1 MNSDKCLCIVKI
13 SSKSKHRLRIYP
25 TDSSTH
31 CTLIDMRR
39 NTLTSKLTHSDQALE
54 TAMCLGACECVRAVY
69 VSLYIL
75 HTSDRYIVYGISRS
89 IQIRCAVWAVLCC
102 ALLCGVP
109 MSASMSAPSAI
120 ETHFKTD
127 VLQCFYTFEASSRN
141 KLSHTRH
148 IFPYVT
154 HSANHLWQQ
163 CFFFSL
169 VYLFPLS
176 SSLPCVQLRFFSLFL
191 FLFFGNEKSTYFA
204 PILFTIRDP

>member
-1 MNSDKCLCIVKI
+1 
-13 SSKSKHRLRIYP
+13 
-25 TDSSTH
+25 
-31 CTLIDMRR
+31 MRR

-54 TAMCLGACECVRAVY
+54 TAMCLGACECVRACMWVCIY
-69 VSLYIL
+69 CTQVIG
-75 HTSDRYIVYGISRS
+75 IVYGISRS

-102 ALLCGVP
+102 AVP
-109 MSASMSAPSAI
+109 MSAGMSAPSAI

-176 SSLPCVQLRFFSLFL
+176 SSLLCVQLRFFSLSV
-191 FLFFGNEKSTYFA
+191 FLFFGNDKSTYFA